1 MKNKWSKMKNGD
13 KKMKT
18 KKPIIFLLAITLLFG
33 MNLHSAHAQNL
44 EALSDYS
51 IKLAI
56 SPDHLEKGVAEH
68 SVGYLYVLSKHGVPI
83 TSSYDVPVSLN
94 SDDPSIASVPKKA
107 ILKANEEF
115 VSFPVIT
122 GEKSGKTTI
131 TASLNGKTTF
141 QKIEVG
147 TDETYLPDDLVLELN
162 LPTSEMHV
170 NSEMPFS
177 IYFTTSDGVIVRAP
191 NDIAILFEHEGFL
204 ATPNSEMLTIKQ
216 GDYYAWGILSA
227 HERTGNTYLRAV
239 HEDTGLD
246 VAKSVKISSTLP
258 TAIQLSVYPEL
269 IPAEIDRTLDIF
281 VTVVDSEGNPTKTP
295 DDIPL
300 EFFSSEQYPIGEKL
314 ADFGKSDKPMI
325 KKGQFGF
332 LLQEKFSLQ
341 NLLENDILIG
351 VTSPGYGTATD
362 TFRTVGTS
370 IEGIN
375 NIKRSMNHIFDYG
388 FDVKNYDHTVG
399 VYGLENIHS
408 NSSAFFTYQLSIV
421 EEDDD
426 DDTRPDGTS
435 IEIHPECS
443 EQDDESGGSGEDI
456 EHNTSLDFEHIHHC
470 IDFLLLEQGKD
481 HHHPYNQQKTT
492 IYLQNLN
499 LCYVL
504 YLLPNPHFHHLA
516 QNIQDVFQLKF
527 HLVEYHHHHL
537 LQL

>member
-1 MKNKWSKMKNGD
+1 
-13 KKMKT
+13 MKT
-18 KKPIIFLLAITLLFG
+18 KKPMIFLLAITLLFG

-44 EALSDYS
+44 EALSEYS

-56 SPDHLEKGVAEH
+56 SPDHLEKGTAEH

-115 VSFPVIT
+115 VSFPVVT
-122 GEKSGKTTI
+122 GENSGKTTI

-191 NDIAILFEHEGFL
+191 NDIDILLEHEEFL
-204 ATPNSEMLTIKQ
+204 ATSNSEILTIKQ
-216 GDYYAWGILSA
+216 GNYYTWGVLSA

-300 EFFSSEQYPIGEKL
+300 EFFQ
-314 ADFGKSDKPMI
+314 
-325 KKGQFGF
+325 
-332 LLQEKFSLQ
+332 
-341 NLLENDILIG
+341 
-351 VTSPGYGTATD
+351 V
-362 TFRTVGTS
+362 
-370 IEGIN
+370 N
-375 NIKRSMNHIFDYG
+375 NI
-388 FDVKNYDHTVG
+388 
-399 VYGLENIHS
+399 L
-408 NSSAFFTYQLSIV
+408 
-421 EEDDD
+421 
-426 DDTRPDGTS
+426 
-435 IEIHPECS
+435 
-443 EQDDESGGSGEDI
+443 
-456 EHNTSLDFEHIHHC
+456 
-470 IDFLLLEQGKD
+470 
-481 HHHPYNQQKTT
+481 
-492 IYLQNLN
+492 
-499 LCYVL
+499 
-504 YLLPNPHFHHLA
+504 
-516 QNIQDVFQLKF
+516 
-527 HLVEYHHHHL
+527 
-537 LQL
+537 